1 MKMEDI
7 KLEKSSGNVFADI
20 GLDESEERLAKSD
33 LALKIAQIINKS
45 HLSQTQAAKLLGITQ
60 PKVSAILSGQLKG
73 FSLEKLM
80 HLLCALDWDVEVVI
94 KKKPKSREHGRLQV
108 VCA

>member
-1 MKMEDI
+1 MEDI
-7 KLEKSSGNVFADI
+7 KIEKSSGNVFSDL
-20 GLDESEERLAKSD
+20 GLDEPEERLVKSD
-33 LALKIAQIINKS
+33 LALKIAQIINKR
-45 HLSQTQAAKLLGITQ
+45 HLSQTQAAELMGITQ

-80 HLLCALDWDVEVVI
+80 NLLCALDWDVEVVV
-94 KKKPKSREHGRLQV
+94 KKKPSSRKHGRLQV

>member
-1 MKMEDI
+1 MKDI

-20 GLDESEERLAKSD
+20 GLDAPEERLAKSD
-33 LALKIAQIINKS
+33 LALKIAQIINKR

-60 PKVSAILSGQLKG
+60 PKVSAILNGQLRG

-80 HLLCALDWDVEVVI
+80 LFMIALDRDIEIVV
-94 KKKPKSREHGRLQV
+94 KRKPKTREHGRLRV
-108 VCA
+108 VYT